1 VLVYSLLL
9 SSLSVTVER
18 SIVLLYRAF
27 HLVYMDIP
35 DGVRGPE
42 GIFALVTRSL
52 RIQCLVAI
60 LLQQCKR
67 VCDLFRSDSFHYIL

>member
-1 VLVYSLLL
+1 VLVYSLLP

-27 HLVYMDIP
+27 HLVYVELP
-35 DGVRGPE
+35 DGVIGQE

-60 LLQQCKR
+60 L
-67 VCDLFRSDSFHYIL
+67 